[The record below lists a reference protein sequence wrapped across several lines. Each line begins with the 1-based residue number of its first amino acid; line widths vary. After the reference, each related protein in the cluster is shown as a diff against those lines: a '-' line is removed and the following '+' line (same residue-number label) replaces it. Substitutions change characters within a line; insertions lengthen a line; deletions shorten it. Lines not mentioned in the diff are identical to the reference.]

1 MTPESVVQIFV
12 GSKRRSGETNGSS
25 RFLLIPSLADQC
37 CDPLSCQTAL
47 SSLAG
52 RCGQIAAQTRV
63 ASARAPRGRRQEVS
77 PPLKFPGLVVFSEG
91 RHPRNR
97 GAEDFWTRMFLRHG
111 HLPTRQAHELW
122 RSAAVNWT
130 SRIFRFLLDSGC
142 RSIKRRGARGPLS
155 WNLQNNISNPSA
167 KMRSSPCIARTSP
180 VQRQVAS

>member
-12 GSKRRSGETNGSS
+12 WSKRRSGDTNGSS
-25 RFLLIPSLADQC
+25 RFSLIPSLADQC

-91 RHPRNR
+91 RHPRAHGTAGLKISGPECSCVTVTCLPGRLMNC
-97 GAEDFWTRMFLRHG
+97 GDLLR
-111 HLPTRQAHELW
+111 
-122 RSAAVNWT
+122 
-130 SRIFRFLLDSGC
+130 
-142 RSIKRRGARGPLS
+142 
-155 WNLQNNISNPSA
+155 
-167 KMRSSPCIARTSP
+167 
-180 VQRQVAS
+180 